1 MRAGGV
7 RPVTYGSAV
16 LFDTEIELTG
26 PWRTP
31 RQMLAEQTYDGHTSV
46 HDDATAAK
54 LGLRGAPIEGPT
66 HFSQFDP
73 LAVARWGTRWFTHGC
88 ISAHFQ
94 TMVVEGDEVRATLT
108 TAGAGPGA
116 GEHAGRIS
124 AVRNDGAVVLTGTA
138 SVGPDHPTS
147 ELDGRLARLG
157 DPGELFIVDR
167 VQLGHHHTVA
177 EPVSMPWA
185 ESNGDFYPFSLQDKV
200 AAITE
205 PHPWYTPDGAASSP
219 WGRPIVPMEMI
230 SVLAMKAGNDLPV
243 RGPSVGLFLD
253 LEVRLLDGPVFVDEP
268 YRLEQDVVGLAQTRR
283 VESHWLRTT
292 LVEVATDRPV
302 AVALLHSGVFKASYA
317 GYPADRLA

>member
-7 RPVTYGSAV
+7 SPVTYGAAV

-26 PWRTP
+26 PWRAP

-73 LAVARWGTRWFTHGC
+73 LAVALWGTRWFTHGC

-108 TAGAGPGA
+108 TAG
-116 GEHAGRIS
+116 ERSGRIS
-124 AVRNDGAVVLTGTA
+124 AVRNDGAVVLTGTV

-157 DPGELFIVDR
+157 DPGELFVVDR

-177 EPVSMPWA
+177 TPVSMPWA

-292 LVEVATDRPV
+292 LVEAATDRPV